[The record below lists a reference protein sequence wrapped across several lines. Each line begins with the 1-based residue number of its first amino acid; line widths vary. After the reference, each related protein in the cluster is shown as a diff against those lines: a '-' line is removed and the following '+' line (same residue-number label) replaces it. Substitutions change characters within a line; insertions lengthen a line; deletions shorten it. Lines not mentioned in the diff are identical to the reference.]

1 MHLKPFIYLSFL
13 FYEKKKKNKI
23 NEFKATITTTTPINI
38 YKFIIFF
45 VVVDNNKRAQIE
57 QINKN
62 E

>member
-1 MHLKPFIYLSFL
+1 M
-13 FYEKKKKNKI
+13 KKKKKI